1 MLIKTL
7 VREGVQL
14 ALAVTLDCGAEALR
28 WCEKGV
34 GAGQGSCSGC
44 LPICR
49 LHCTAPAGSS
59 GGHDRPGCL
68 LLSRDEHNFSS
79 TQLVLLCGLKDL
91 I

>member
-34 GAGQGSCSGC
+34 GARQDSCSAASRSAVCIAQPQLGAQEA
-44 LPICR
+44 R
-49 LHCTAPAGSS
+49 TAPAVF
-59 GGHDRPGCL
+59 C
-68 LLSRDEHNFSS
+68 
-79 TQLVLLCGLKDL
+79 
-91 I
+91 